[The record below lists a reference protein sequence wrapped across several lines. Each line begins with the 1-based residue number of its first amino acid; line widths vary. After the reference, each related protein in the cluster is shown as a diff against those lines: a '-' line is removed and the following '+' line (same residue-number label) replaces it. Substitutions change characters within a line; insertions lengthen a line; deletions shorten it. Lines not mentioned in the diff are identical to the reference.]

1 MRNLLKYPITK
12 EEVLNALEYSIK
24 AYLAEYET
32 TGIPCGDIHPTA
44 LQEAIDFL
52 TENYPNEGRG
62 APYNIT
68 PDHSKE

>member
-1 MRNLLKYPITK
+1 MRNLLEYPITK
-12 EEVLNALEYSIK
+12 EEVLNALEDSIK
-24 AYLAEYET
+24 AILADYET
-32 TGIPCGDIHPTA
+32 KGLPCGDIRPTA

-62 APYNIT
+62 APFNIT